1 MGIGLADFIIIMV
14 GIMYVV
20 LVIGFKFDSEF

>member
-1 MGIGLADFIIIMV
+1 MEIGLADFIIIMV
-14 GIMYVV
+14 LIMYVV